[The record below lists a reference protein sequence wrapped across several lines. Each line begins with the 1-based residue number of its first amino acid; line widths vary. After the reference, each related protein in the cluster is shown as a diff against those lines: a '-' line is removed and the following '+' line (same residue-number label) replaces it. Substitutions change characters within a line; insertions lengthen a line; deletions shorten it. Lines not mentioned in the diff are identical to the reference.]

1 MIRAN
6 VPPNIET
13 QIKSILDNSA
23 DLIKCCAFKKA
34 EPLLLKA
41 WSLLPEPKLAWD
53 YHPQIL
59 AKLLMTCYTQLQDPG
74 KAEDWMIVVREAFEA
89 PHCGDDPSVDFWEAQ
104 MNFELG
110 LQEKAFNS
118 FHSIY
123 KKFKKR
129 PFKGRDSK
137 YLDFYFAKVKQKQF
151 I

>member
-1 MIRAN
+1 MIKAN
-6 VPPNIET
+6 VPANIEV
-13 QIKSILDNSA
+13 QIKSIFENSNE
-23 DLIKCCAFKKA
+23 LIKCCDFKKA

-41 WSLLPEPKLAWD
+41 WSLLPEPKLSWD

-59 AKLLMTCYTQLQDPG
+59 AKLLMICYTQLQISG
-74 KAEDWMIVVREAFEA
+74 KAHDWMHIVREAYEA
-89 PHCGDDPSVDFWEAQ
+89 PHLGDDPCVDFWEAQ
-104 MNFELG
+104 MSYELG
-110 LQEKAFNS
+110 LQEEAFNS

-137 YLDFYFAKVKQKQF
+137 YLNFYFTKAKEKQF

>member
-6 VPPNIET
+6 VPTNIEQ
-13 QIKSILDNSA
+13 QIKSILDNSNE
-23 DLIKCCAFKKA
+23 LIKCCDFGKA
-34 EPLLLKA
+34 ESLLLKA
-41 WSLLPEPKLAWD
+41 WFLLPEPKLSWD

-59 AKLLMTCYTQLQDPG
+59 AKLLMNCYTHLKDAG
-74 KAEDWMIVVREAFEA
+74 KAHDWMITVREAYEA
-89 PHCGDDPSVDFWEAQ
+89 PHIGDDPCVDFWEAQ
-104 MNFELG
+104 MNYELG
-110 LQEKAFNS
+110 LQEEAFNS

-137 YLDFYFAKVKQKQF
+137 YLDFYFTKAKEKQF